1 MIMGQTQVKT
11 ASEMLGL
18 EMQDLVVPLTHKE
31 TVSTMIDKLFEII
44 RKQLFEASA
53 YMTMGQILNLNPVN
67 M

>member
-44 RKQLFEASA
+44 RKQ
-53 YMTMGQILNLNPVN
+53 IIII
-67 M
+67 